1 MLVRSYTGSDG
12 KSHHKVYNDI
22 PIGPIQNDPSTPVV
36 IRAME
41 PGMFADWHVSPRRL
55 ILVTLSGEGELG
67 YEDGTKVRQRAGD
80 MHLELDETGKG
91 HTSRVI
97 GDKPRVVMIIP
108 LL

>member
-1 MLVRSYTGSDG
+1 MMLHSYTGSDG
-12 KSHHKVYNDI
+12 KSHAMVYDEIPNGVIKV
-22 PIGPIQNDPSTPVV
+22 DPSTPIIVRS
-36 IRAME
+36 IE
-41 PGMFADWHVSPRRL
+41 PGRFADWHVSPRRL